1 MNLLPSRIDT
11 YENQQH
17 FPATEKLLKGN
28 HLGVSQLGLTRAVNG
43 LLKII
48 RGKTEHSLLIYC
60 QYLTK
65 IAIHSPAISEI
76 LLTKTIAC
84 FTVKHLRSIFTKRIS
99 TQTAKKK
106 KRKILFRKTLYA
118 VRKCDGIY
126 SARRTGKSEQ
136 LKAKGHRHLV

>member
-28 HLGVSQLGLTRAVNG
+28 HLRVSQLGLPRAVNG

-65 IAIHSPAISEI
+65 IAIHSPVISEI
-76 LLTKTIAC
+76 LLTKTNAC
-84 FTVKHLRSIFTKRIS
+84 FTVKDLRSIFTKRIS
-99 TQTAKKK
+99 TQTAEKKEENS
-106 KRKILFRKTLYA
+106 IP
-118 VRKCDGIY
+118 
-126 SARRTGKSEQ
+126 
-136 LKAKGHRHLV
+136 